1 MLKLQI
7 IGNLG
12 QNAALKETASGRFV
26 SFNVAHTDKRTD
38 TAIGEMIERTT
49 WVSCTI
55 NGDGGRLFPYLTK
68 GTKVYILGD
77 LSMREYTGQDGLKH
91 TGLNC
96 FVREIELCG
105 GKSEPQED
113 KRTF

>member
-12 QNAALKETASGRFV
+12 SNAELRETVSGKFI

-38 TAIGEMIERTT
+38 QRTGEVVERTT

-55 NGDGGRLFPYLTK
+55 NGDGGRLYPYLVK
-68 GTKVYILGD
+68 GAKVYILGD
-77 LSMREYTGQDGLKH
+77 LTLRDYKGQDGLTH

-105 GKSEPQED
+105 GKIDPQED
-113 KRTF
+113 NRAF

>member
-12 QNAALKETASGRFV
+12 QNASLRDTPSGKFV
-26 SFNVAHTDKRTD
+26 SFTVAHTDRRTD
-38 TAIGEMIERTT
+38 PRTGEVMERTT

-55 NGDGGRLFPYLTK
+55 NGDAGRLFPYLLK

-77 LSMREYTGQDGLKH
+77 LSLRDYDGQDGLRH
-91 TGLNC
+91 TGINC

-105 GKSEPQED
+105 SRNDNQEQQ
-113 KRTF
+113 

>member
-12 QNAALKETASGRFV
+12 GNATLKDSASGRFV
-26 SFNVAHTDKRTD
+26 SFTVAHTDKRTD
-38 TAIGEMIERTT
+38 QATGEVVERTT

-55 NGDGGRLFPYLTK
+55 NGDGGRLFSYLTR
-68 GTKVYILGD
+68 GAKVYILGD
-77 LSMREYTGQDGLKH
+77 LTIREYTGNDGLKH
-91 TGLNC
+91 AGLNC

-113 KRTF
+113 TRTF

>member
-7 IGNLG
+7 IGNIG
-12 QNAALKETASGRFV
+12 ADATLKETPSGRFV
-26 SFNVAHTDKRTD
+26 AFNVAHTDKRTD
-38 TAIGEMIERTT
+38 TASGEQIERTT

-68 GTKVYILGD
+68 GAKVYILGD
-77 LSMREYTGQDGLKH
+77 FSLREYTGQDGFRH
-91 TGLNC
+91 MGLNC

-105 GKSEPQED
+105 GKTEPQED
-113 KRTF
+113 NRKF